1 MTKQQAG
8 FTLIELVIV
17 IVILGLLAA
26 TALPR
31 FIDLSDQA
39 EDAAV
44 DGVNGSLAS
53 AMAIN
58 YAGCAASNFVAGAA
72 CIAVDNC
79 DDTAAVLT
87 GGLPAGY
94 TVAGAAIAAPAG
106 TTAVCTVTQTAST
119 KTRTYNGIRTVP

>member
-31 FIDLSDQA
+31 FIDLSAQA

-44 DGVNGSLAS
+44 DGVKGSLAS

-58 YAGCAASNFVAGAA
+58 YAGCAASNFVVGAN
-72 CIAVDNC
+72 CVAVDDC
-79 DDTAAVLT
+79 ADTAAVLT
-87 GGLPAGY
+87 GGLPTGY
-94 TVAGAAIAAPAG
+94 TVAGAPIAAPPG
-106 TTAVCTVTQTAST
+106 TAAVCTVTQPGSL